1 MNNTTLKKIS
11 YAGIAMQIPK
21 SWKAESAEYD
31 EADGNKSYSL
41 CLMDP
46 AGMQGASTAASE

>member
-1 MNNTTLKKIS
+1 MNNTTLKKIR

-31 EADGNKSYSL
+31 
-41 CLMDP
+41 DP
-46 AGMQGASTAASE
+46 AVTIVTIR